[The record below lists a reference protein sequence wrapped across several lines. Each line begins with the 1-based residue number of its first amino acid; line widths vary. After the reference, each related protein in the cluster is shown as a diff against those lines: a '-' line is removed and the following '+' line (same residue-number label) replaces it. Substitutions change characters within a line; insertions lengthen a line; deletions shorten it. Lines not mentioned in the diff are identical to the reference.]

1 MLFGA
6 KIVPN
11 LIFSLKILHII
22 DNQYVRN
29 FQIPVFPTKFCVK
42 VWNRSTKIHN
52 HLILHCKFT
61 NIFNTSH
68 NKFLFLHKIFYVNRS
83 ILKLAIPN
91 IISNITIPLLGLVD
105 MILMGHLSSP
115 VYIGAIALGGTIFS
129 VLYSFFSFL
138 RAGTTGFTAQSY
150 GAKDISEISY
160 SLYRSITIAVLAFIL
175 IICLQKPIAKL
186 SIVLLDGSEDVERL
200 AITYFYVRIWAAPA
214 NMLLYCLNG
223 WFIGM
228 QNTKIPMAI
237 AIIINVL
244 NIVFSIFF
252 VLVMKQDV
260 VGVALGTV
268 LAQYCGLITALIFI
282 FTKYKQYLIKVDVN
296 ILLNIN
302 KLKRFFKVNADLMIR
317 SILLVL
323 TIAFFTNQSAKLGD
337 NVLSI
342 NMILLQ
348 FFYIFSYFTDGFAYA
363 GEALVG
369 KYIGAKNSTGLRS
382 VVMHLFKWGAII
394 CVPFA
399 ILYAL
404 FPTPFVKMIS
414 EHPIIIEQVQPYY
427 IYMALIPIITFAAFL
442 WDGIYIGATASK
454 AIRNTMI
461 ISSILVFL
469 PMWYFLMPVYGNH
482 GLWIAFLG
490 FMLAR
495 GTSMTF
501 FAKKNILQ
509 IPNNQ

>member
-1 MLFGA
+1 M
-6 KIVPN
+6 
-11 LIFSLKILHII
+11 
-22 DNQYVRN
+22 
-29 FQIPVFPTKFCVK
+29 
-42 VWNRSTKIHN
+42 
-52 HLILHCKFT
+52 
-61 NIFNTSH
+61 
-68 NKFLFLHKIFYVNRS
+68 NRS

-115 VYIGAIALGGTIFS
+115 IYIGAIALGGTIFS

-138 RAGTTGFTAQSY
+138 RAGTTGFTAQAY
-150 GAKDISEISY
+150 GAKDTSEESY
-160 SLYRSITIAVLAFIL
+160 SLYRSMTIAVLAFLLIL
-175 IICLQKPIAKL
+175 CIQKPIAKL
-186 SIVLLDGSEDVERL
+186 SLNLLDGSDDLKNL
-200 AITYFYVRIWAAPA
+200 AITYFFVRIWAAPA
-214 NMLLYCLNG
+214 NMLLYCFNG

-244 NIVFSIFF
+244 NIAFSIFF
-252 VLVMKQDV
+252 VLMMKQDV

-268 LAQYCGLITALIFI
+268 IAQYCGLLTAFIFI
-282 FTKYKQYLIKVDVN
+282 FTKYKKHLIRIDVH

-302 KLKRFFKVNADLMIR
+302 KLKRFFKVNTDLMIR
-317 SILLVL
+317 SILLVF

-337 NVLSI
+337 NILSV

-369 KYIGAKNSTGLRS
+369 KFIGARDSENLRS
-382 VVMHLFKWGAII
+382 VVMHLFKWGALIS
-394 CVPFA
+394 VPFA

-404 FPTPFVKMIS
+404 FPTTFVKMIS
-414 EHPIIIEQVQPYY
+414 DNPVIISEIRPYY
-427 IYMALIPIITFAAFL
+427 IYMVLIPIITFAAFL

-461 ISSILVFL
+461 ISSVMIFL
-469 PMWYFLMPVYGNH
+469 PMWHFLTPLWNNH

-490 FMLAR
+490 FMIAR
-495 GTSMTF
+495 GVSMTF

-509 IPNNQ
+509 LPNNQ

>member
-1 MLFGA
+1 MQIYKF
-6 KIVPN
+6 IFYIQQFF
-11 LIFSLKILHII
+11 LI
-22 DNQYVRN
+22 
-29 FQIPVFPTKFCVK
+29 
-42 VWNRSTKIHN
+42 
-52 HLILHCKFT
+52 
-61 NIFNTSH
+61 
-68 NKFLFLHKIFYVNRS
+68 LHKIFFVNRE

-91 IISNITIPLLGLVD
+91 IISNITVPLLGLVD
-105 MILMGHLSSP
+105 MMLMGHLSSP
-115 VYIGAIALGGTIFS
+115 AYIGAIALGGTIFS

-150 GAKDISEISY
+150 GANDTTEISY
-160 SLYRSITIAVLAFIL
+160 SLYRSITIAVLASIL
-175 IICLQKPIAKL
+175 IIGIQKPIARVSL
-186 SIVLLDGSEDVERL
+186 VLLEGSNEVESL
-200 AITYFYVRIWAAPA
+200 AITYFFVRIWAAPA
-214 NMLLYCLNG
+214 NMLLYCFNG

-228 QNTKIPMAI
+228 QNTRIPMAI

-244 NIVFSIFF
+244 NIILSIIF
-252 VLVMKQDV
+252 VVVMKQDV

-268 LAQYCGLITALIFI
+268 IAQYCGLITALVFL
-282 FTKYKQYLIKVDVN
+282 FTKYKNYLIKIKAH
-296 ILLNIN
+296 ILLDIN
-302 KLKRFFKVNADLMIR
+302 KLKRFFKVNTDLMIR

-337 NVLSI
+337 NILSV

-348 FFYIFSYFTDGFAYA
+348 SFYIFSYFTDGFAYA

-369 KYIGAKNSTGLRS
+369 KYIGANDSDSLHS
-382 VVMHLFKWGAII
+382 VVRLLFKWGMYIS
-394 CVPFA
+394 VPFA

-404 FPTPFVKMIS
+404 FPTAFVKIISDNAEIIS
-414 EHPIIIEQVQPYY
+414 EIRPYY

-461 ISSILVFL
+461 ISAILVFL
-469 PMWYFLMPVYGNH
+469 PMWYFLMPIYGNH

-490 FMLAR
+490 FMVAR
-495 GTSMTF
+495 GVSMTF

-509 IPNNQ
+509 LPNNQ

>member
-1 MLFGA
+1 M
-6 KIVPN
+6 
-11 LIFSLKILHII
+11 
-22 DNQYVRN
+22 
-29 FQIPVFPTKFCVK
+29 
-42 VWNRSTKIHN
+42 
-52 HLILHCKFT
+52 
-61 NIFNTSH
+61 
-68 NKFLFLHKIFYVNRS
+68 NRS

-115 VYIGAIALGGTIFS
+115 IYIGAIALGGTIFS

-138 RAGTTGFTAQSY
+138 RAGTTGFTAQAY
-150 GAKDISEISY
+150 GAKDTSEESY
-160 SLYRSITIAVLAFIL
+160 SLYRSMTIAVLAFLLIL
-175 IICLQKPIAKL
+175 CIQKPIAKL
-186 SIVLLDGSEDVERL
+186 SLNLLDGSDDLKNL
-200 AITYFYVRIWAAPA
+200 AITYFFVRIWAAPA
-214 NMLLYCLNG
+214 NMLLYCFNG

-244 NIVFSIFF
+244 NIAFSIFF

-268 LAQYCGLITALIFI
+268 IAQYCGLLTAFIFI
-282 FTKYKQYLIKVDVN
+282 FTKYKKHLIRIDVH

-302 KLKRFFKVNADLMIR
+302 KLKRFFKVNTDLMIR
-317 SILLVL
+317 SILLVF

-337 NVLSI
+337 NILSV

-369 KYIGAKNSTGLRS
+369 KFIGARDSENLRS
-382 VVMHLFKWGAII
+382 VVMHLFKWGALIS
-394 CVPFA
+394 VPFA

-404 FPTPFVKMIS
+404 FPTTFVKMIS
-414 EHPIIIEQVQPYY
+414 DNPVIISEIRPYY
-427 IYMALIPIITFAAFL
+427 IYMVLIPIITFAAFL

-461 ISSILVFL
+461 ISSIMIFL
-469 PMWYFLMPVYGNH
+469 PMWHFLTPLWNNH

-490 FMLAR
+490 FMIAR
-495 GTSMTF
+495 GASMTF

-509 IPNNQ
+509 LPNNQ

>member
-1 MLFGA
+1 M
-6 KIVPN
+6 
-11 LIFSLKILHII
+11 
-22 DNQYVRN
+22 
-29 FQIPVFPTKFCVK
+29 
-42 VWNRSTKIHN
+42 
-52 HLILHCKFT
+52 
-61 NIFNTSH
+61 
-68 NKFLFLHKIFYVNRS
+68 HKIFLVNRS

-115 VYIGAIALGGTIFS
+115 IYIGAIALGGTIFS

-138 RAGTTGFTAQSY
+138 RAGTTGFTAQAY
-150 GAKDISEISY
+150 GAKDISEESY
-160 SLYRSITIAVLAFIL
+160 SLYRSMTIAVFAFLLIL
-175 IICLQKPIAKL
+175 CLQKPIARL
-186 SIVLLDGSEDVERL
+186 SLALLDGSDDLKNL
-200 AITYFYVRIWAAPA
+200 AITYFFVRIWAAPA
-214 NMLLYCLNG
+214 NMLLYCFNG

-244 NIVFSIFF
+244 NIAFSIFF
-252 VLVMKQDV
+252 VMVLKQDV

-268 LAQYCGLITALIFI
+268 IAQYCGLLTAFI
-282 FTKYKQYLIKVDVN
+282 FLFSKYKRHLIKIN
-296 ILLNIN
+296 IHILLNID
-302 KLKRFFKVNADLMIR
+302 KLKRFFKVNSDLMIR
-317 SILLVL
+317 SILLVF

-337 NVLSI
+337 NILSI

-369 KYIGAKNSTGLRS
+369 KFIGARDEANLRS
-382 VVMHLFKWGAII
+382 VVVHLFKWGALIS
-394 CVPFA
+394 VPFA

-414 EHPIIIEQVQPYY
+414 DSPIIISEIQPYY
-427 IYMALIPIITFAAFL
+427 IYMVLIPITTFAAFL

-461 ISSILVFL
+461 ISSIVIFL
-469 PMWYFLMPVYGNH
+469 PMWYLLTPLWGNH

-490 FMLAR
+490 FMIAR
-495 GTSMTF
+495 GISMTF

-509 IPNNQ
+509 LPNNQ

>member
-1 MLFGA
+1 M
-6 KIVPN
+6 
-11 LIFSLKILHII
+11 
-22 DNQYVRN
+22 
-29 FQIPVFPTKFCVK
+29 
-42 VWNRSTKIHN
+42 
-52 HLILHCKFT
+52 
-61 NIFNTSH
+61 
-68 NKFLFLHKIFYVNRS
+68 NRS

-105 MILMGHLSSP
+105 MVLMGHLSSP
-115 VYIGAIALGGTIFS
+115 IYIGAIALGGTIFS

-150 GAKDISEISY
+150 GAKDFSEVSY
-160 SLYRSITIAVLAFIL
+160 SLYRSITIAILAFLLIL
-175 IICLQKPIAKL
+175 FIQKPIANL
-186 SIVLLDGSEDVERL
+186 SLILLDGSDDLKNL

-244 NIVFSIFF
+244 NIAFSIFF
-252 VLVMKQDV
+252 VIVMKQDV

-268 LAQYCGLITALIFI
+268 LAQYCGLITALVFI
-282 FTKYKQYLIKVDVN
+282 FTKYKNYLIKVDFN
-296 ILLNIN
+296 ILLNIT
-302 KLKRFFKVNADLMIR
+302 KLKRFFKVNTDLMIR

-323 TIAFFTNQSAKLGD
+323 TIAFFTNQSARLGD
-337 NVLSI
+337 NILSI

-369 KYIGAKNSTGLRS
+369 KFVGAHDSENIRS
-382 VVMHLFKWGAII
+382 VVIHLFKWGAYI

-414 EHPIIIEQVQPYY
+414 DQPVILEQIQPYY
-427 IYMALIPIITFAAFL
+427 IYMVLIPIITFAAFL

-469 PMWYFLMPVYGNH
+469 PMWYFLMPIYGNH

-495 GTSMTF
+495 GISMTL

-509 IPNNQ
+509 LPNNQ

>member
-1 MLFGA
+1 M
-6 KIVPN
+6 
-11 LIFSLKILHII
+11 
-22 DNQYVRN
+22 
-29 FQIPVFPTKFCVK
+29 
-42 VWNRSTKIHN
+42 NRE
-52 HLILHCKFT
+52 
-61 NIFNTSH
+61 
-68 NKFLFLHKIFYVNRS
+68 

-91 IISNITIPLLGLVD
+91 IISNITVPLLGLVD
-105 MILMGHLSSP
+105 MILMGHLSSS

-138 RAGTTGFTAQSY
+138 RAGTTGFTAQSF
-150 GAKDISEISY
+150 GANDTLEISY
-160 SLYRSITIAVLAFIL
+160 SLYRSITIAILASII
-175 IICLQKPIAKL
+175 IICVRHPIARL
-186 SIVLLDGSEDVERL
+186 SVVLLDGSNDVEKL

-214 NMLLYCLNG
+214 NMLLYCFNG

-228 QNTKIPMAI
+228 QNTRIPMAI

-244 NIVFSIFF
+244 NIILSIIF
-252 VLVMKQDV
+252 VLVMKQGV

-268 LAQYCGLITALIFI
+268 IAQYCGLLTALVFL
-282 FTKYKQYLIKVDVN
+282 FTKYKKYLIRIDTS
-296 ILLNIN
+296 ILLDIN
-302 KLKRFFKVNADLMIR
+302 KLKRFFQVNTDLMIR

-337 NVLSI
+337 NILSV

-348 FFYIFSYFTDGFAYA
+348 SFYIFSYFTDGFAYA

-369 KYIGAKNSTGLRS
+369 KYIGANDSDSLHG
-382 VVMHLFKWGAII
+382 VVRQLFKWGMYIS
-394 CVPFA
+394 VPFVT
-399 ILYAL
+399 LYAL
-404 FPTPFVKMIS
+404 FPTTFVKIISDNAEIIS
-414 EHPIIIEQVQPYY
+414 EIRPYY

-461 ISSILVFL
+461 ISALLVFL
-469 PMWYFLMPVYGNH
+469 PMWYFLMPIYANH

-490 FMLAR
+490 FMVAR
-495 GTSMTF
+495 GVSMTF

-509 IPNNQ
+509 LPKNK

>member
-1 MLFGA
+1 
-6 KIVPN
+6 
-11 LIFSLKILHII
+11 
-22 DNQYVRN
+22 
-29 FQIPVFPTKFCVK
+29 
-42 VWNRSTKIHN
+42 
-52 HLILHCKFT
+52 
-61 NIFNTSH
+61 
-68 NKFLFLHKIFYVNRS
+68 VNRS

-115 VYIGAIALGGTIFS
+115 IYIGAIALGGTIFS

-150 GAKDISEISY
+150 GAKDYSEISY
-160 SLYRSITIAVLAFIL
+160 SLYRSITIAIFAFLLIL
-175 IICLQKPIAKL
+175 CIQKPIARL
-186 SIVLLDGSEDVERL
+186 SLALLEGSDDVKNL
-200 AITYFYVRIWAAPA
+200 AITYFFVRIWAAPA

-244 NIVFSIFF
+244 NIVFSILF
-252 VLVMKQDV
+252 VVVMKQDV

-268 LAQYCGLITALIFI
+268 IAQYCGLTTALVFI
-282 FTKYKQYLIKVDVN
+282 LIKYNKYLIKID
-296 ILLNIN
+296 IHKLLDIN
-302 KLKRFFKVNADLMIR
+302 KLKRFFKVNTDLMIR
-317 SILLVL
+317 SILLVF

-337 NVLSI
+337 NILSI

-369 KYIGAKNSTGLRS
+369 KFIGARDESNLRS
-382 VVMHLFKWGAII
+382 VVMHLFKWGGLIS
-394 CVPFA
+394 VPFA

-414 EHPIIIEQVQPYY
+414 DSPLILEQIPPYY
-427 IYMALIPIITFAAFL
+427 IYMVLIPVITFAAFL

-461 ISSILVFL
+461 ISSILIFL
-469 PMWYFLMPVYGNH
+469 PLWYILVPIYGNH

-495 GTSMTF
+495 GISMTF

-509 IPNNQ
+509 LPNNQ

>member
-1 MLFGA
+1 M
-6 KIVPN
+6 
-11 LIFSLKILHII
+11 
-22 DNQYVRN
+22 
-29 FQIPVFPTKFCVK
+29 
-42 VWNRSTKIHN
+42 
-52 HLILHCKFT
+52 
-61 NIFNTSH
+61 
-68 NKFLFLHKIFYVNRS
+68 NRS

-150 GAKDISEISY
+150 GANDISEVSY
-160 SLYRSITIAVLAFIL
+160 SLYRSTIIAIIAFLLIL
-175 IICLQKPIAKL
+175 CMQKPIANL
-186 SIVLLDGSEDVERL
+186 SLILLDGSDEVKDL
-200 AITYFYVRIWAAPA
+200 AITYFFVRIWAAPA

-237 AIIINVL
+237 AIIINAL

-252 VLVMKQDV
+252 VVVMHQDV
-260 VGVALGTV
+260 TGVALGTV
-268 LAQYCGLITALIFI
+268 IAQYCGLATAIIFI
-282 FTKYKQYLIKVDVN
+282 FTKYKRYIIKIN
-296 ILLNIN
+296 TRILLDIK
-302 KLKRFFKVNADLMIR
+302 KLKKFFVVNTDLMIR

-323 TIAFFTNQSAKLGD
+323 TIAFFTNQSARLGD

-369 KYIGAKNSTGLRS
+369 KFVGARDEKNLRS
-382 VVMHLFKWGAII
+382 VVMHLFKWGAYI

-404 FPTPFVKMIS
+404 FPTPFVKLIS
-414 EHPIIIEQVQPYY
+414 DQPVIIEQIQPYY
-427 IYMALIPIITFAAFL
+427 IYMVLIPIITFAAFL

-469 PMWYFLMPVYGNH
+469 PMWYFLMPIYGNH

-495 GTSMTF
+495 GISMTF

-509 IPNNQ
+509 LPNNQ

>member
-1 MLFGA
+1 M
-6 KIVPN
+6 
-11 LIFSLKILHII
+11 
-22 DNQYVRN
+22 
-29 FQIPVFPTKFCVK
+29 
-42 VWNRSTKIHN
+42 
-52 HLILHCKFT
+52 
-61 NIFNTSH
+61 
-68 NKFLFLHKIFYVNRS
+68 NRS

-115 VYIGAIALGGTIFS
+115 IYIGAIALGGTIFS

-138 RAGTTGFTAQSY
+138 RAGTTGFTAQAY
-150 GAKDISEISY
+150 GAKDTSEESY
-160 SLYRSITIAVLAFIL
+160 SLYRSMTIAVLAFLLIL
-175 IICLQKPIAKL
+175 CIQKPIAKL
-186 SIVLLDGSEDVERL
+186 SLNLLDGSDDLKNL
-200 AITYFYVRIWAAPA
+200 AITYFFVRIWAAPA
-214 NMLLYCLNG
+214 NMLLYCFNG

-244 NIVFSIFF
+244 NIAFSIFF

-268 LAQYCGLITALIFI
+268 IAQYCGLLTAFIFI
-282 FTKYKQYLIKVDVN
+282 FTKYKKHLIRIDVH

-302 KLKRFFKVNADLMIR
+302 KLKRFFKVNTDLMIR
-317 SILLVL
+317 SILLVF

-337 NVLSI
+337 NILSV

-369 KYIGAKNSTGLRS
+369 KFIGARDSENLRS
-382 VVMHLFKWGAII
+382 VVMHLFKWGALIS
-394 CVPFA
+394 VPFA

-404 FPTPFVKMIS
+404 FPTTFMKMIS
-414 EHPIIIEQVQPYY
+414 DNPVIISEIRPYY
-427 IYMALIPIITFAAFL
+427 IYMVLIPIITFAAFL

-461 ISSILVFL
+461 ISSVMIFL
-469 PMWYFLMPVYGNH
+469 PMWHFLTPLWNNH

-490 FMLAR
+490 FMIAR
-495 GTSMTF
+495 GVSMTF

-509 IPNNQ
+509 LPNNQ